1 MAKIIEI
8 NDINAPEIAPYLDL
22 KSSKLKE
29 EREIF
34 IVESVKVIKTA
45 IECGISPQS
54 FLMEKRQ
61 IEGIGRELI
70 ESFPDVPVFVSQRET
85 LSRLT
90 GFELTRGVLA
100 AFYCPKMQDINEI
113 LKKSKRIAVLER
125 LSDSV
130 NVGAIFRSA
139 AALGMDAVLLFN
151 NCSQPLNRRSV
162 RVSMGT
168 VFQIPWAF
176 FESDITAVEVLKQ
189 NGFKIGSVET
199 SRKDYI
205 SGVCAVSTTS
215 RYRVGQVLFTQVS
228 RPLKEI
234 IREIN
239 VESNNHYSEHL
250 IRTIGRQY
258 KADIYDNA
266 LEAGIE
272 FVVDYWKRK
281 GVDITP
287 VTMHDGSG
295 LAPQNA
301 VSSEFLADMLSYMYN
316 KSSYSA
322 AFINSLPKAGQDGT
336 LRNFMTNTR
345 YNGKIIAK
353 SGSIGGVHCYAGYLI
368 DGEKRYAFSVMI
380 NKFNGTRAQVRGAI
394 EQFLLSL

>member
-189 NGFKIGSVET
+189 NGFKTAALALRDDTLPINDTLIKNAEKIALFLGSEGEGLNQEVIN
-199 SRKDYI
+199 SCDYTVKI
-205 SGVCAVSTTS
+205 
-215 RYRVGQVLFTQVS
+215 
-228 RPLKEI
+228 PM
-234 IREIN
+234 
-239 VESNNHYSEHL
+239 HH
-250 IRTIGRQY
+250 
-258 KADIYDNA
+258 
-266 LEAGIE
+266 
-272 FVVDYWKRK
+272 
-281 GVDITP
+281 GVDSLNVAACAAI
-287 VTMHDGSG
+287 
-295 LAPQNA
+295 AFW
-301 VSSEFLADMLSYMYN
+301 ELS
-316 KSSYSA
+316 K
-322 AFINSLPKAGQDGT
+322 NS
-336 LRNFMTNTR
+336 
-345 YNGKIIAK
+345 
-353 SGSIGGVHCYAGYLI
+353 
-368 DGEKRYAFSVMI
+368 
-380 NKFNGTRAQVRGAI
+380 
-394 EQFLLSL
+394 